1 MLFTNFD
8 FQDYLEIIQHSDFQD
23 ENKTIRNNIFTI
35 VYSGKRRPPIPVQ
48 RRPVG
53 FVVF

>member
-35 VYSGKRRPPIPVQ
+35 ASSSSKGNYEALNFCYCLKAH
-48 RRPVG
+48 
-53 FVVF
+53 